1 MPDKI
6 LVCSHLKTGGYA
18 FQDANIFLLIRRLFS
33 GKHTPYLHILFPP
46 RFSTIH
52 TPPSPEAEIKVKRTD
67 HEQFVRIF

>member
-52 TPPSPEAEIKVKRTD
+52 APPFPRGGN
-67 HEQFVRIF
+67 